1 MHRYL
6 VYGTESETTKDTNKV
21 FRAPS
26 AKDAEFLASQEG
38 IVASRIEILGDET
51 APSTTSMIA
60 VDLQKSGQTTNP
72 DLWVIAGWALMF
84 LVPVVGLF
92 IAWYLFNAA
101 AKREPTPLATISLS
115 IARILVF
122 IASGVVVAIALA
134 SVLSL

>member
-26 AKDAEFLASQEG
+26 AKDAEFLANQEG

-72 DLWVIAGWALMF
+72 DIWVIAGWALMF

-101 AKREPTPLATISLS
+101 AKREPTPFATISLS
-115 IARILVF
+115 IVRILVF

-134 SVLSL
+134 SVFS